1 MVGIKDVAERA
12 GVSISTVSYAFSGKR
27 SLTSETRDRVIQAA
41 KELQYTPNAG
51 AQLLRSSRRH
61 ILALSSPIG
70 RSTLLNIYSMFFFE
84 TVIRARKYGYDVLLL
99 AGQHEEKELER
110 VVESGLVD
118 GVILLEVEI
127 DDARA
132 AMAKRLE
139 CPFVA
144 IGYPEN
150 NEAIYSVDIDFVQM
164 GRSAIDTLAEQG
176 HREILYIGT
185 VESEYR
191 RGANFHI
198 RLRKALADQASRR
211 GMTFHF
217 SYNTGDDAAD
227 VGALIDSTFEAHPRI
242 SAILAATNLIHMNNA
257 IIALQKRGLSVPKD
271 VSFIALCMQG
281 NANNLDVPLDEFPL
295 LPNETCS
302 SAVDLMMS
310 VLDGNEHKAGEVK
323 LIPPQYLD
331 RGSVTSLI
339 Q

>member
-12 GVSISTVSYAFSGKR
+12 GVSISTVSYVFSGKR
-27 SLTSETRDRVIQAA
+27 PLKEETRDKVIAAA

-51 AQLLRSSRRH
+51 AQLLRGARRH

-70 RSTLLNIYSMFFFE
+70 RSTLLSIYSRFFFE

-127 DDARA
+127 NDTRA
-132 AMAKRLE
+132 AMAERLG

-150 NEAIYSVDIDFVQM
+150 NESIYSVDIDFVQM
-164 GRSAIDTLAEQG
+164 GCRAVDILAAKG

-198 RLRKALADQASRR
+198 RLRKALSDQAARR
-211 GMTFHF
+211 GIIFHC

-227 VGALIDSTFEAHPRI
+227 VGNLIDATFKSHPSI
-242 SAILAATNLIHMNNA
+242 SAILSATNLIHMNNA
-257 IIALQKRGLSVPKD
+257 IVSLRKRGLSVPGD

-281 NANNLDVPLDEFPL
+281 DANNLDVPVDEFPL
-295 LPNETCS
+295 LPSETCAD
-302 SAVDLMMS
+302 AVDLMMS
-310 VLDGNEHKAGEVK
+310 VLDGNEHKPGEVK
-323 LIPPQYLD
+323 LIPPHYLD
-331 RGSVTSLI
+331 RGSVSVRSH
-339 Q
+339 